1 MENQNKNNAI
11 NTCKKIA
18 EYLLKIHE
26 NNLSEKYLNNKNKSL
41 LIISL
46 LFFKLSDLFSSRTY
60 KKIAEKAIA
69 LIAENYDTPKNI
81 EQLVLQGLI
90 VMALI
95 RDLYCEGDEDE
106 ILEDIDLY
114 IFDFTNKVL
123 TNKQNVSFREIS
135 LILIYYSYRL
145 EKTSICQD
153 DKQIM
158 IMVYKELLNYLYW
171 TITNNSIAIKEV
183 ENSLFYHFFSDS
195 ILLIGA
201 LSKLIQKNEDNA
213 KEKRILKMVLQQIIS
228 TNPELEINKIQR
240 YVVISLTNKIIKS
253 RIINEHLNSLDN
265 SIDIQKTIDSFD
277 YELTNNSC
285 HGAVSQLLLTCM
297 FLKCVNKYE
306 LYNNQI
312 AESLKI
318 IDYIISKFLV
328 QNKNPELIKN
338 LAQTEFL
345 FVILIKFIL

>member
-1 MENQNKNNAI
+1 
-11 NTCKKIA
+11 
-18 EYLLKIHE
+18 
-26 NNLSEKYLNNKNKSL
+26 
-41 LIISL
+41 
-46 LFFKLSDLFSSRTY
+46 
-60 KKIAEKAIA
+60 
-69 LIAENYDTPKNI
+69 
-81 EQLVLQGLI
+81 
-90 VMALI
+90 MALI
-95 RDLYCEGDEDE
+95 RELYCEGDEDE

-195 ILLIGA
+195 ILLIVA

-253 RIINEHLNSLDN
+253 RIINEYLNSLDN

-318 IDYIISKFLV
+318 IDYIISKFLA
-328 QNKNPELIKN
+328 QNENPELIKN